1 MIGITIREG
10 DTIDTVKVYVWEGT
24 ITSGTANLIPPQC
37 VGLDD
42 LREFVE
48 GWHPDEM
55 WHDGELVRFCDR
67 PGCNELMRAD
77 DPSGLCP
84 GCLAEYQAEQR
95 DEHDEMMQTR
105 HAGVPV

>member
-1 MIGITIREG
+1 MIGVTIREG
-10 DTIDTVKVYVWEGT
+10 DTIDTVKVDAWEGT
-24 ITSGTANLIPPQC
+24 ITSGTVNLIPPQR

-42 LREFVE
+42 LREFVQD
-48 GWHPDEM
+48 WHPDEM

-84 GCLAEYQAEQR
+84 GCLADEKAEQL
-95 DEHDEMMQTR
+95 DYQGELETTR
-105 HAGVPV
+105 YGGVPV